1 MKTVKFLM
9 IALIAA
15 FTVNFAN
22 AQTSPA
28 AKAPVKKVAPAA
40 KVVEKKAEKAEAKVD
55 TAAKKAKHKAHK
67 KA

>member
-28 AKAPVKKVAPAA
+28 AKAPVKKVTPAA
-40 KVVEKKAEKAEAKVD
+40 KVVEKKAEAKVD